1 MIVLADL
8 LSEAR
13 EHDPTFTE
21 ERHPRKVLL
30 AHLSSY
36 VRELGGKMLTRYPN
50 ALDPVVA
57 TIPLPVTTFEA
68 GFALPTVGDPPVAP
82 DVYRIRTTW
91 VLDREGSRIR
101 CPIIGELSTGAIH
114 EFPSLFHRG
123 RTFFQTGTV
132 RDWNGFLSIEIT
144 YTPIPAGIPV
154 GATTL
159 ALPGDAMNVLVTRLT
174 AYMAIRAPETASEL
188 RRYHRGL
195 HSEAEDAFLAR
206 VQQWDDAVISRTR
219 EVY

>member
-1 MIVLADL
+1 VIVLADL
-8 LSEAR
+8 LAEAR

-50 ALDPVVA
+50 SLPPVVA
-57 TIPLPVTTFEA
+57 LVSLPVATFEA
-68 GFALPTVGDPPVAP
+68 GFTLPEVGDPALPP

-91 VLDREGSRIR
+91 ALDREGHRLR
-101 CPIIGELSTGAIH
+101 CPIIGELSIGAIH

-123 RTFFQTGTV
+123 RTFYQTGV
-132 RDWNGFLSIEIT
+132 ERDWNGFTGIEIT
-144 YTPIPAGIPV
+144 YTPIMGGIAV

-159 ALPGDAMNVLVTRLT
+159 ALPGDAMNALVTRLT
-174 AYMAIRAPETASEL
+174 SYMAIRAPETSGEL
-188 RRYHRGL
+188 RRYHRAL
-195 HSEAEDAFLAR
+195 HADAEQAFLER